1 MMSNSQPDLIINFL
15 SFSRPY
21 QLVGINVGI
30 LLGAMTY
37 ILLSLALATLF
48 PRKTSQLLT
57 STPLIL
63 PLLPVLAV
71 FLHHLAAEGM
81 GCDGCLMCSCLY

>member
-1 MMSNSQPDLIINFL
+1 MVSNSQPDLMIKFL

-21 QLVGINVGI
+21 QPVGINVGI
-30 LLGAMTY
+30 LLGPMTY
-37 ILLSLALATLF
+37 ILLSLAPVTLF

-63 PLLPVLAV
+63 PLIPVLAV
-71 FLHHLAAEGM
+71 FLDHLAAEGI
-81 GCDGCLMCSCLY
+81 GCSGCLMCSCLF